1 MATMPDSDPT
11 DVDYQDEVIVITFE
25 GTEQCRAL
33 LRWAEAHQIDATD
46 GNECGDPACCGFI
59 TMRCRVPRHL
69 IATLPSGWDW
79 ED

>member
-1 MATMPDSDPT
+1 MTTADTSHDAQLLAATT
-11 DVDYQDEVIVITFE
+11 TAVAYE

-33 LRWAEAHQIDATD
+33 LLWASAHKITVTD
-46 GNECGDPACCGFI
+46 GGECGDPACCGFI

-79 ED
+79 EE